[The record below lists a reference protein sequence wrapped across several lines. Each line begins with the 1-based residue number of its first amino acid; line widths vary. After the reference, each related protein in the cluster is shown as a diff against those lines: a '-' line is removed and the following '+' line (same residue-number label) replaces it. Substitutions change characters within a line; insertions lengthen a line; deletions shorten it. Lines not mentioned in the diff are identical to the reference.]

1 MISLRTKAEIER
13 LRFSGKMVFEVL
25 QILGREVRPGVTTGE
40 LGQLAGQLIRE
51 RGGRPAPPQVD
62 FPGDICISVNSEVV
76 HGIPGKR
83 SLRSGDI
90 ASVDVMASFDG
101 YYGDVAATFPVGEIS
116 EEAKRLL
123 EVTKSALDAGIS
135 KAIAGKRLGDIS
147 YAVQS
152 YVESHGCSVVR
163 EFVGHGI
170 GVNMWEKPQVPNFG
184 SSNRGPRLKTGMVL
198 AIEPMVN
205 SGEYP
210 VDILDDDW
218 TAVTQDG
225 SLSAHFEHTI
235 VILDNGSEI
244 LTRS

>member
-1 MISLRTKAEIER
+1 
-13 LRFSGKMVFEVL
+13 MVFEVL
-25 QILGREVRPGVTTGE
+25 QALGNEIQPGVTTGE
-40 LGQLAGQLIRE
+40 LEQLAGQLIRE
-51 RGGRPAPPQVD
+51 RGGKPAPPQVG

-76 HGIPGKR
+76 HGVPGR
-83 SLRSGDI
+83 YTLRAGDI

-101 YYGDVAATFPVGEIS
+101 YYGDTAATFPVGEIS
-116 EEAKRLL
+116 QEAKRLL
-123 EVTKSALDAGIS
+123 VVTEGALGAGIS
-135 KAIAGKRLGDIS
+135 KAVAGNRLGDIS

-152 YVESHGCSVVR
+152 YVESRGCSVVR

-170 GVNMWEKPQVPNFG
+170 GANMWEKPQIPNFG
-184 SSNRGPRLKTGMVL
+184 SANRGPRLKTGMIL

-205 SGEYP
+205 AGAYA

-218 TAVTQDG
+218 TAVARDG

-235 VILDNGSEI
+235 VILDDGPEI